1 MSKIKLALDVVED
14 LKSLAESIETLVH
27 AMGGNGPINED
38 LDSTSEVNK
47 PTTEVDKESA
57 KKKSKPKA
65 KVEKPVNAEQEIEE
79 SEAEE
84 VPVEVPEEKQP
95 TLEEVRAAMADKSR
109 DGHREAVKAIITK
122 YGANNLSSL
131 EPKHYAAALKEV
143 GELK

>member
-1 MSKIKLALDVVED
+1 MSKIKLALDVVSD

-27 AMGGNGPINED
+27 AMESNEVAN
-38 LDSTSEVNK
+38 EE
-47 PTTEVDKESA
+47 PT
-57 KKKSKPKA
+57 KKKSKDKA
-65 KVEKPVNAEQEIEE
+65 KVEETEIKEPEVEEAPVG
-79 SEAEE
+79 
-84 VPVEVPEEKQP
+84 EVPEEKQP

>member
-1 MSKIKLALDVVED
+1 MSKIKLALDVVSD

-27 AMGGNGPINED
+27 AMESNEVAN
-38 LDSTSEVNK
+38 EE
-47 PTTEVDKESA
+47 PA
-57 KKKSKPKA
+57 KKKSKAKA
-65 KVEKPVNAEQEIEE
+65 KVEETETKEP
-79 SEAEE
+79 E
-84 VPVEVPEEKQP
+84 VEEVPEEKQP

-131 EPKHYAAALKEV
+131 DPKHYAAALKEV

>member
-1 MSKIKLALDVVED
+1 MSKIKLALDVVSD

-27 AMGGNGPINED
+27 AMESNEVAN
-38 LDSTSEVNK
+38 EE
-47 PTTEVDKESA
+47 PT
-57 KKKSKPKA
+57 KKKSKAKA
-65 KVEKPVNAEQEIEE
+65 KVEETEIKEPEVEE
-79 SEAEE
+79 AIIET
-84 VPVEVPEEKQP
+84 PVEEATEEKQP

-131 EPKHYAAALKEV
+131 DPKHYAAALKEV

>member
-1 MSKIKLALDVVED
+1 MSKIKLALDVVSD

-27 AMGGNGPINED
+27 AMESNEPN
-38 LDSTSEVNK
+38 LENEE
-47 PTTEVDKESA
+47 PT
-57 KKKSKPKA
+57 KKKSKAKA
-65 KVEKPVNAEQEIEE
+65 KVEEPETKEP
-79 SEAEE
+79 E
-84 VPVEVPEEKQP
+84 VEEVPEEKQP

-131 EPKHYAAALKEV
+131 DPKHYAAALKEV

>member
-1 MSKIKLALDVVED
+1 MSKIKLALDVVSD

-27 AMGGNGPINED
+27 AMESNEVAN
-38 LDSTSEVNK
+38 EE
-47 PTTEVDKESA
+47 PT
-57 KKKSKPKA
+57 KKKSKGKA
-65 KVEKPVNAEQEIEE
+65 KVEEPENNELEVGEATIEAPVE
-79 SEAEE
+79 
-84 VPVEVPEEKQP
+84 EVPEEEQP

-131 EPKHYAAALKEV
+131 DPKYYAAALKEV

>member
-1 MSKIKLALDVVED
+1 MSKIKLALDVVSD
-14 LKSLAESIETLVH
+14 LKALAESIETLVH
-27 AMGGNGPINED
+27 AMETN
-38 LDSTSEVNK
+38 DSTSINEAVPKNEAIDE
-47 PTTEVDKESA
+47 PVKET
-57 KKKSKPKA
+57 KKKSKA
-65 KVEKPVNAEQEIEE
+65 KPVAEPVIEE
-79 SEAEE
+79 PEAEE

-131 EPKHYAAALKEV
+131 DPIHYAAALKEV

>member
-1 MSKIKLALDVVED
+1 MSKIKLALDVVSD

-27 AMGGNGPINED
+27 AMESNEPN
-38 LDSTSEVNK
+38 LENEE
-47 PTTEVDKESA
+47 PT
-57 KKKSKPKA
+57 KKKSKAKA
-65 KVEKPVNAEQEIEE
+65 KVEEPETKEP
-79 SEAEE
+79 E
-84 VPVEVPEEKQP
+84 VEEVPEEKQP

-131 EPKHYAAALKEV
+131 DTKHYAAALKEV

>member
-1 MSKIKLALDVVED
+1 MSKIKLALDVVSD

-27 AMGGNGPINED
+27 AMEANEVAN
-38 LDSTSEVNK
+38 EANEE
-47 PTTEVDKESA
+47 PT
-57 KKKSKPKA
+57 KKKSKAKA
-65 KVEKPVNAEQEIEE
+65 KVEEPEVGEASVEE
-79 SEAEE
+79 
-84 VPVEVPEEKQP
+84 PEEKQP

-131 EPKHYAAALKEV
+131 DPKYYAAALKEV

>member
-1 MSKIKLALDVVED
+1 MSKIKLALDVVSD

-27 AMGGNGPINED
+27 AMESNEVAN
-38 LDSTSEVNK
+38 EANEE
-47 PTTEVDKESA
+47 PT
-57 KKKSKPKA
+57 KKKSKAKA
-65 KVEKPVNAEQEIEE
+65 KVEEPELEVE
-79 SEAEE
+79 EAEVAE
-84 VPVEVPEEKQP
+84 VEEPEENQP

-131 EPKHYAAALKEV
+131 DPKHYAMALKEV

>member
-1 MSKIKLALDVVED
+1 MSKIKLALDVVSD

-27 AMGGNGPINED
+27 AMESNEPN
-38 LDSTSEVNK
+38 LENEE
-47 PTTEVDKESA
+47 PT
-57 KKKSKPKA
+57 KKKSKAKA
-65 KVEKPVNAEQEIEE
+65 KVEEPETKEPEVGEASIET
-79 SEAEE
+79 
-84 VPVEVPEEKQP
+84 PVEEAIEEKQP

-131 EPKHYAAALKEV
+131 DPKQYAAALKEV

>member
-1 MSKIKLALDVVED
+1 MSKIKLALDVVND

-27 AMGGNGPINED
+27 AMESNEVAN
-38 LDSTSEVNK
+38 EE
-47 PTTEVDKESA
+47 PA
-57 KKKSKPKA
+57 KKKSKAKPK
-65 KVEKPVNAEQEIEE
+65 EE
-79 SEAEE
+79 ETETKEPE
-84 VPVEVPEEKQP
+84 VGETPVEEAPEEKHP

-131 EPKHYAAALKEV
+131 DPKYYAAALKEV